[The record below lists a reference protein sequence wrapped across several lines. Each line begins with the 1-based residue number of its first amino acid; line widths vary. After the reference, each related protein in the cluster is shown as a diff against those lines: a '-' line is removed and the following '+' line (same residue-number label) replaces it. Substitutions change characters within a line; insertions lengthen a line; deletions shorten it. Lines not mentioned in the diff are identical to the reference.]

1 MKWALFGSRHSARY
15 TAFCVAALALLAHF
29 LTGMEHLW
37 LEVIAF
43 GACGVAV
50 RFAIDHRRT
59 QQAIE
64 VLRWMDS
71 GARRHQAT
79 ALARRR

>member
-37 LEVIAF
+37 LEVVAF
-43 GACGVAV
+43 VACGIAV
-50 RFAIDHRRT
+50 RYAIDHRRT
-59 QQAIE
+59 HQAIE

-71 GARRHQAT
+71 GARRPQPA
-79 ALARRR
+79 APERRR